1 MGDNA
6 GVEAI
11 VCLNRVKGLVGMN
24 GVHDMGGMHGFGPI
38 EIEADE
44 PVFHEDWEGRVYGI
58 VTGIREEHDVYGPY
72 GSRHYIENIPP
83 ARYLASSYYEK
94 WMLALEAALLNKG
107 LLTAEE
113 LDARTRSF
121 ADDPSAEVARRN
133 DAGLAERV
141 RRRIFQPQPLEQQA
155 ASPSRFAVGDAI
167 VVRNIHPVGHTRL
180 PRYVRGKRGV
190 ITRIYGAQGFQD
202 EPTIADNS
210 PQHVY
215 SVMFEASELWGENA
229 EANQSLYIDMWE
241 CWMEAAG

>member
-1 MGDNA
+1 MGTELLYA
-6 GVEAI
+6 G
-11 VCLNRVKGLVGMN
+11 KGWTDMN

-38 EIEADE
+38 EIERDE
-44 PVFHEDWEGRVYGI
+44 PVFHDEWEGRVYGM

-94 WMLALEAALLNKG
+94 WMLALEAALVSKG

-113 LDARTRSF
+113 LDDRTRQFSDD
-121 ADDPSAEVARRN
+121 AEAEVQRRDDPA
-133 DAGLAERV
+133 LAERV
-141 RRRIFQPQPLEQQA
+141 RQRIYAPQPLEQQA
-155 ASPSRFAVGDAI
+155 AEAPRFAVGDTV

-180 PRYVRGKRGV
+180 PRYVRGKSGV
-190 ITRIYGAQGFQD
+190 IARIYGAQGFQD

-215 SVMFEASELWGENA
+215 SVMFEASELWGGHA
-229 EANQSLYIDMWE
+229 EPNQRLYIDMWE
-241 CWMEAAG
+241 RWMERDD

>member
-1 MGDNA
+1 MT
-6 GVEAI
+6 
-11 VCLNRVKGLVGMN
+11 R
-24 GVHDMGGMHGFGPI
+24 
-38 EIEADE
+38 
-44 PVFHEDWEGRVYGI
+44 
-58 VTGIREEHDVYGPY
+58 
-72 GSRHYIENIPP
+72 PP
-83 ARYLASSYYEK
+83 K
-94 WMLALEAALLNKG
+94 WRGETMQA
-107 LLTAEE
+107 
-113 LDARTRSF
+113 
-121 ADDPSAEVARRN
+121 
-133 DAGLAERV
+133 LAERV